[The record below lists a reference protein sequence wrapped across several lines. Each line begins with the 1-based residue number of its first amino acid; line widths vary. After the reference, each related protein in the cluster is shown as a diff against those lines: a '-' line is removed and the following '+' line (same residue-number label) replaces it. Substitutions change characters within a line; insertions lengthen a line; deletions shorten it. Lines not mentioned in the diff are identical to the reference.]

1 VTDVNVVPVEIS
13 RLKPHPSNAR
23 THDVPKI
30 QRSLERF
37 GQVNPIV
44 VQKSTGYIIKGHGTV
59 EAATRL
65 KWSTIDVQIV
75 DMDDDTALGYL
86 IADNATS
93 DSSGYDKRKL
103 LGVLQS
109 ALSLEGLGFDED
121 DIEALNEDVNGKK
134 ETKKAKP
141 SSESIKIEVEDKES
155 ESSKSDA
162 EPMREIPL
170 RMPAD
175 QIQEFS
181 KLILD
186 LQRAWGARTLIEVV
200 GRAVKETH
208 DRWQAHE
215 AGGARGSEAG
225 LPELSTE
232 F

>member
-1 VTDVNVVPVEIS
+1 MNDLVDVEIDK
-13 RLKPHPSNAR
+13 LTEHPQNAR
-23 THDVPKI
+23 QGDIPKI
-30 QRSLERF
+30 MRSLERF
-37 GQVNPIV
+37 GQVKPIV
-44 VQKSTGYIIKGHGTV
+44 VQKSTGYIVAGNHVTKAAKRLGWKTV
-59 EAATRL
+59 KVQL
-65 KWSTIDVQIV
+65 IDV
-75 DMDDDTALGYL
+75 DDATAIGYL
-86 IADNATS
+86 VSDNASS
-93 DSSGYDKRKL
+93 DKSTYNQSKL
-103 LGVLQS
+103 LDVLSS

-208 DRWQAHE
+208 DRWQAQE